1 MGNQGYVQ
9 KMKNVQTPHEQ
20 IAERNGWN
28 MQKKKRIVALS
39 LLLFLIGFT
48 CSASLAA
55 APGIS
60 ISDSGITI
68 GSTDNPQNIASSVRL
83 LLLLTVLSLLPSILI
98 MMTSFTR
105 IIIVL
110 GFLRNSMGTQQAPP
124 NQILIGLALFLTLF
138 IMTPTMT
145 QLNNE
150 ALQPFSDGEITVTEA
165 MDTASFIMKDF
176 MLKQTGEKDLA
187 LFAGMADL
195 EAPEKLTDLP
205 LTVVT
210 PAFMIGELKKAF
222 QMGFMLY
229 IPFLV
234 IDMVVA
240 STLMAMGMMM
250 LPPVMI
256 SLPFKILLFL
266 VVDGWNLLSDILVRS
281 FVK

>member
-1 MGNQGYVQ
+1 
-9 KMKNVQTPHEQ
+9 
-20 IAERNGWN
+20 
-28 MQKKKRIVALS
+28 MQKKKLIVMVS
-39 LLLFLIGFT
+39 MIITLIGIA
-48 CSASLAA
+48 CSVSLAA

-68 GSTDNPQNIASSVRL
+68 GTTDDPQNVATSIRL
-83 LLLLTVLSLLPSILI
+83 LLILTVLSLLPSILI

-110 GFLRNSMGTQQAPP
+110 GFLRSSMGTQQAPP
-124 NQILIGLALFLTLF
+124 NQILIGLALFLTMF

-145 QLNNE
+145 QINNE
-150 ALQPFSDGEITVTEA
+150 ALQPFSNGEIGIEDA
-165 MDTASFIMKDF
+165 LDSSSFIIKSF
-176 MLKQTGEKDLA
+176 MLKQTSDKDLA
-187 LFAGMADL
+187 LFAGMGGL
-195 EAPEKLTDLP
+195 SAPDKLTDLP

-266 VVDGWNLLSDILVRS
+266 IVDGWHMISDILVRS
-281 FVK
+281 FIK

>member
-1 MGNQGYVQ
+1 MVQ
-9 KMKNVQTPHEQ
+9 AKGKTTPTDKE
-20 IAERNGWN
+20 AGRWR
-28 MQKKKRIVALS
+28 MQKKKLFVVIFTVLS
-39 LLLFLIGFT
+39 LIAIG
-48 CSASLAA
+48 CSVSLAA
-55 APGIS
+55 TPGIS
-60 ISDSGITI
+60 ISNDGITI
-68 GSTDNPQNIASSVRL
+68 GASDDPANMATSIRL
-83 LLLLTVLSLLPSILI
+83 MLLLTVLSLLPSILI

-124 NQILIGLALFLTLF
+124 NQILIGLAMFLTFF
-138 IMTPTMT
+138 IMTPTLT
-145 QLNNE
+145 ILNE
-150 ALQPFSDGEITVTEA
+150 QALQPFSAGEIGMEEA
-165 MDTASFIMKDF
+165 ADTASLIIKDF

-187 LFAGMADL
+187 LFAGMAGL
-195 EAPEKLTDLP
+195 QAPEQLTDLP

-210 PAFMIGELKKAF
+210 PAFMIGEMKKAF

-266 VVDGWNLLSDILVRS
+266 MVDGWHLVSDILVRS
-281 FVK
+281 FVR

>member
-1 MGNQGYVQ
+1 M
-9 KMKNVQTPHEQ
+9 
-20 IAERNGWN
+20 R
-28 MQKKKRIVALS
+28 KKKAGLAILIFLV
-39 LLLFLIGFT
+39 LFAIG
-48 CSASLAA
+48 CSVSLAVT
-55 APGIS
+55 PGIS
-60 ISDSGITI
+60 ITNDGIRIGASD
-68 GSTDNPQNIASSVRL
+68 DPANVASSIRL
-83 LLLLTVLSLLPSILI
+83 LLLLTVLSLLPSILV

-110 GFLRNSMGTQQAPP
+110 SFLRNSMGTQQAPP
-124 NQILIGLALFLTLF
+124 NQILIGLALFLTFF
-138 IMTPTMT
+138 IMTPTIT
-145 QLNNE
+145 TLNQE
-150 ALQPFSDGEITVTEA
+150 ALQPFSAGEITMEA
-165 MDTASFIMKDF
+165 AADKASFIIKDF

-187 LFAGMADL
+187 LFAGMAGL
-195 EAPEKLTDLP
+195 QAPERLTDLP

-266 VVDGWNLLSDILVRS
+266 MVDGWHLVSDTLVRS
-281 FVK
+281 FVR

>member
-1 MGNQGYVQ
+1 MVQ
-9 KMKNVQTPHEQ
+9 AKGKTTPTDRE
-20 IAERNGWN
+20 AGRWR
-28 MQKKKRIVALS
+28 MQKKKLFVVIFTVLS
-39 LLLFLIGFT
+39 LIAIG
-48 CSASLAA
+48 CSVSLAA
-55 APGIS
+55 TPGIS
-60 ISDSGITI
+60 ISNDGITI
-68 GSTDNPQNIASSVRL
+68 GASDDPANMATSIRL
-83 LLLLTVLSLLPSILI
+83 MLLLTVLSLLPSILI

-124 NQILIGLALFLTLF
+124 NQILIGLAMFLTFF
-138 IMTPTMT
+138 IMTPTLT
-145 QLNNE
+145 TLNE
-150 ALQPFSDGEITVTEA
+150 QALQPFSAGEIGMEEA
-165 MDTASFIMKDF
+165 ADTASLIIKDF

-187 LFAGMADL
+187 LFAGMAGL
-195 EAPEKLTDLP
+195 QAPEQLTDLP

-210 PAFMIGELKKAF
+210 PAFMIGEMKKAF

-266 VVDGWNLLSDILVRS
+266 MVDGWHLVSDILVRS
-281 FVK
+281 FVR

>member
-1 MGNQGYVQ
+1 M
-9 KMKNVQTPHEQ
+9 
-20 IAERNGWN
+20 R
-28 MQKKKRIVALS
+28 KKKIWIAVLTI
-39 LLLFLIGFT
+39 LLFIAIG
-48 CSASLAA
+48 CSVSLAVT
-55 APGIS
+55 PGIS
-60 ISDSGITI
+60 ISNDGISI
-68 GSTDNPQNIASSVRL
+68 GASDDPTNVASSVRL

-124 NQILIGLALFLTLF
+124 NQILIGLALFLTFF
-138 IMTPTMT
+138 IMTPTLT
-145 QLNNE
+145 TLNQQ
-150 ALQPFSDGEITVTEA
+150 ALQPFSAGEITIEEA
-165 MDTASFIMKDF
+165 MDTSAFVIKDF

-187 LFAGMADL
+187 LFAGMAGL
-195 EAPEKLTDLP
+195 SAPERLTDLP

-266 VVDGWNLLSDILVRS
+266 MVDGWHLISDIIVRS
-281 FVK
+281 FVR

>member
-1 MGNQGYVQ
+1 MVQ
-9 KMKNVQTPHEQ
+9 AKGKTTPTDRE
-20 IAERNGWN
+20 AGRWR
-28 MQKKKRIVALS
+28 MQKKKLFVVIFTVLS
-39 LLLFLIGFT
+39 LIAIG
-48 CSASLAA
+48 CSVSLAA
-55 APGIS
+55 TPGIS
-60 ISDSGITI
+60 ISNDGITI
-68 GSTDNPQNIASSVRL
+68 GASDDPANMATSIRL
-83 LLLLTVLSLLPSILI
+83 MLLLTVLSLLPSILI

-110 GFLRNSMGTQQAPP
+110 GFLRKSMGTQQAPP
-124 NQILIGLALFLTLF
+124 NQILIGLAMFLTFF
-138 IMTPTMT
+138 IMTPTLT
-145 QLNNE
+145 TLNE
-150 ALQPFSDGEITVTEA
+150 QALQPFSAGEIGMEEA
-165 MDTASFIMKDF
+165 ADTASLIIKDF

-187 LFAGMADL
+187 LFAGMAGL
-195 EAPEKLTDLP
+195 QAPEQLTDLP

-210 PAFMIGELKKAF
+210 PAFMIGEMKKAF

-266 VVDGWNLLSDILVRS
+266 MVDGWHLVSDILVRS
-281 FVK
+281 FVR